1 VYSILAIELLIHFNS
16 ITGVY
21 DIGTTGQIIPFVIG
35 LATLWKTAIAIFA
48 KFLLPDKSESA
59 DDSAES
65 SDPAV
70 GASGGSNSHEMQDLE
85 TGVATVS

>member
-21 DIGTTGQIIPFVIG
+21 DIGTTGQIIPLVIG
-35 LATLWKTAIAIFA
+35 LATLWKTAVAIFA
-48 KFLLPDKSESA
+48 KFLLPEKSESA
-59 DDSAES
+59 DDSAEIPN
-65 SDPAV
+65 PAV
-70 GASGGSNSHEMQDLE
+70 GASEGSKTHEVQYLE